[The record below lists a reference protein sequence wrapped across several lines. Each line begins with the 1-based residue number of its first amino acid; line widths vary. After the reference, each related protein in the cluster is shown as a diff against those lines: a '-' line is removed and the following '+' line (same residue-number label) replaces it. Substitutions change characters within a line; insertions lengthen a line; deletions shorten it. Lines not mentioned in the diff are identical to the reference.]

1 MPLEPYLRGRTWW
14 AKGRVEYNGA
24 AITDYYRQ
32 STGASSEQAAWA
44 WCRAEE
50 ERQLRSFLVGPEKAE
65 GPLTFAAA
73 VLLYE
78 PDAKTAD
85 YLIPIVTRIGESL
98 VSDITPKIVRDLG
111 PTLYTDAGTKT
122 WVRQVVTPI
131 RSVIN
136 NAHDLG
142 KCPPIKIK
150 GYTAEEQVA
159 QDRKRGSRGRTK
171 YKPGSWEWLLQFR
184 AHASQR
190 VAALALTMFVTGA
203 RISQTIEMRP
213 DLHLDLQNNR
223 ICIPGAKGHD
233 DRWIEIPKWLAT
245 ELKNLKP
252 RYPRGAERRPENLRV
267 FGYADRSS
275 PRKEWVKAIEAAKIE
290 YLPFHSAGR
299 HGFGQEMNVRQPI
312 DEKAAG
318 AFGGWSDTNLMRRTY
333 THAEDEVVKVHR
345 AMETGLKRAQRKT
358 KLKLAKT
365 AK

>member
-1 MPLEPYLRGRTWW
+1 MPLETYLRGRTWW
-14 AKGRVEYNGA
+14 AKGRVEYNGT
-24 AITDYYRQ
+24 AITDYYRC
-32 STGASSEQAAWA
+32 STGASSERAAWE

-50 ERQLRSFLVGPEKAE
+50 ERQLRYFLVGPEKVE
-65 GPLTFAAA
+65 EPLTFAGAI
-73 VLLYE
+73 LLHY
-78 PDAKTAD
+78 PNKKTAG
-85 YLIPIVTRIGESL
+85 YLIPIVKLIGEML
-98 VSDITPKIVRDLG
+98 VADITPKIVRELA
-111 PTLYTDAGTKT
+111 PILYPDSGTKT
-122 WVRQVVTPI
+122 WVRQVVTPV
-131 RSVIN
+131 RTVIN

-150 GYTAEEQVA
+150 GYAAEEQIA
-159 QDRKRGSRGRTK
+159 QDRRRGSRGRTK

-184 AHASQR
+184 AHADQR

-203 RISQTIEMRP
+203 RISQAIQMTP
-213 DLHLDLQNNR
+213 SQHLDLDHNR

-233 DRWIEIPKWLAT
+233 DRWIAIPKWLAT

-252 RYPRGAERRPENLRV
+252 KYPRGAEHRPENLRV

-275 PRKEWVKAIEAAKIE
+275 PRKEWNKAIEAAKIE

-333 THAEDEVVKVHR
+333 THAEDEMAKVHR
-345 AMETGLKRAQRKT
+345 ALETGLKAAQRKT
-358 KLKLAKT
+358 KLKLRKDI
-365 AK
+365 K